1 MSGCAMSNNQHRKQ
15 NFDAKQAE
23 RVALAI
29 ARVEAGL
36 SPTTGEPMPPEAIE
50 EMRRMQAQRP
60 AMMAAQRKRF
70 RRVDV

>member
-1 MSGCAMSNNQHRKQ
+1 MSNNQYRKQ

-36 SPTTGEPMPPEAIE
+36 SPTTGEPMPPEVIE
-50 EMRRMQAQRP
+50 EMRRMQAQHP
-60 AMMAAQRKRF
+60 AETVQEQ
-70 RRVDV
+70 